1 MIVLNEKEERL
12 LETIRAL
19 PPGTTDHILQWTSR
33 LAELA
38 AGRPIDWS
46 DCWTDEDMLDAGAV
60 SLKRFEESE
69 PGAH

>member
-12 LETIRAL
+12 LQTIRAL
-19 PPGTTDHILQWTSR
+19 PPDTTDHILQWTSR

-38 AGRPIDWS
+38 AGKPIDWS
-46 DCWTDEDMLDAGAV
+46 DSWTDEDMRDAGAA
-60 SLKRFEESE
+60 SLERFEESE